1 MPRIPDIGKRRIV
14 IIGGG
19 FGGMKLAQALKKL
32 DVQVVLFDKHNHH
45 TFQPLLYQVATSGLE
60 TGSIIYPLRKKFD
73 GQKNFYFR
81 YAEVIKIRPDDNEI
95 ETSIGHLHYDYLVIA
110 TGAATNY
117 YGMDDIEKNA
127 FPMKTIEDS
136 IALRNR
142 IIRNFENALLAES
155 EELMNSF
162 VDFVV
167 VGGGPTGVEVAG
179 ALAELRS
186 HVFPQDYKELNLKY
200 MDIDLIEA
208 SPRLLNGMS
217 DAAGEK
223 SKKFLE
229 ELGVRVHLGKSVKSY
244 DGYTVTLN
252 DGTRLIS
259 QTLIWAAGVAG
270 APIAGLKEEAVI
282 RGNRYQVDE
291 FNRIIGYDNVFAIGD
306 VAVMI
311 TEDTPRGHPMV
322 AQPAIQQGKHLAKNF
337 QHILQSRPMKP
348 FKYKD
353 LGSMATIGR
362 NRAVVDIGKFK
373 MQGFLAWFVWM
384 FVHLMALVG
393 HRNRLVVFINWMW
406 SYLSYDKSNR
416 LIIGE
421 SGSHTLEVDNHR
433 PEATI

>member
-19 FGGMKLAQALKKL
+19 FGGMKLAQSLKKL

-60 TGSIIYPLRKKFD
+60 TGSIIYPLRKKFE
-73 GQKNFYFR
+73 GHKNFFFR
-81 YAEVIKIRPDDNEI
+81 YGEVIKISPEKNEI

-117 YGMDDIEKNA
+117 YGMADIEKNA

-186 HVFPQDYKELNLKY
+186 HVFPHDYKELNLKH

-217 DAAGEK
+217 DEAGEK
-223 SKKFLE
+223 AKQFLE
-229 ELGVRVHLGKSVKSY
+229 DLGIRVHLNKSVKSY

-252 DGTRLIS
+252 DNTRIIS

-270 APIAGLKEEAVI
+270 APIAGLKEEAVV

-291 FNRIIGYDNVFAIGD
+291 FNRVIGYDNIFAIGD
-306 VAVMI
+306 VAAMI

-337 QHILQSRPMKP
+337 QYILKSRPMKP

-393 HRNRLVVFINWMW
+393 HRNRVLVFINWMW
-406 SYLSYDKSNR
+406 GYLSYDKSNR

-421 SGSHTLEVDNHR
+421 SGSHTLEIDKHR